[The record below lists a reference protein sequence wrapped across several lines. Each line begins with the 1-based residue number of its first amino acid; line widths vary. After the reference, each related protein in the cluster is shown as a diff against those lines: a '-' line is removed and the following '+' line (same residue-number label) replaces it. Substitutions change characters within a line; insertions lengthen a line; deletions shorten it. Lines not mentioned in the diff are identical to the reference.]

1 MNVFI
6 LESRGESEL
15 MCLSGKIERGT
26 DRVGESEREKSARI
40 SSLAI
45 CINQPLFDA
54 CGRQP
59 SANRRTEVKL
69 KKKEKSRVFF
79 SSREIFHEKLI
90 ITIITIEE
98 TDAQHI
104 CSEQPLRGS
113 SEEGTTIPTTQPR
126 LGDLY

>member
-26 DRVGESEREKSARI
+26 DRGRERESERENSARI

-69 KKKEKSRVFF
+69 KKRKK
-79 SSREIFHEKLI
+79 
-90 ITIITIEE
+90 
-98 TDAQHI
+98 
-104 CSEQPLRGS
+104 
-113 SEEGTTIPTTQPR
+113 
-126 LGDLY
+126 

>member
-15 MCLSGKIERGT
+15 MCLSGAIERGT
-26 DRVGESEREKSARI
+26 DRERERTRI

-69 KKKEKSRVFF
+69 KKKVDFF
-79 SSREIFHEKLI
+79 FFQKNLPGEINNNNNK
-90 ITIITIEE
+90 
-98 TDAQHI
+98 
-104 CSEQPLRGS
+104 G
-113 SEEGTTIPTTQPR
+113 
-126 LGDLY
+126 

>member
-6 LESRGESEL
+6 FESRGESEL

-26 DRVGESEREKSARI
+26 DREEESERENSARI

-69 KKKEKSRVFF
+69 KKRRSRGFF
-79 SSREIFHEKLI
+79 SPREIFHEKLI

-104 CSEQPLRGS
+104 CSEPPLRRS
-113 SEEGTTIPTTQPR
+113 SEEGTTIPTTRPR

>member
-26 DRVGESEREKSARI
+26 DRGRERENSARI

-69 KKKEKSRVFF
+69 KKKEKSSFF
-79 SSREIFHEKLI
+79 FLPEKSSTRN
-90 ITIITIEE
+90 
-98 TDAQHI
+98 
-104 CSEQPLRGS
+104 
-113 SEEGTTIPTTQPR
+113 
-126 LGDLY
+126 